1 MEIKVNKWSSKE
13 KVAFQEAFRRTKKV
27 GKKSDICKVVEG
39 ITSFLGFFF
48 TNLLD
53 AWETIG

>member
-39 ITSFLGFFF
+39 ITSFLVFF